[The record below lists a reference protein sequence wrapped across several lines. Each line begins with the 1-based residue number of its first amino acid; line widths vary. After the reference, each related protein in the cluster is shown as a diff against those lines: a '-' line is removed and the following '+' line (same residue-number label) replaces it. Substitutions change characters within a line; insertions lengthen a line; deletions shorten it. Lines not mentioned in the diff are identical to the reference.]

1 MKWVIISRLR
11 LGKLIPNPRKLSY
24 RKVHYHF
31 PLISS
36 IICRHSGHTADV
48 YANFARGRR
57 GLLTRQIKR
66 NANEDK
72 MRLLRC
78 RVSPKS
84 NNKSTAENKNKLQK
98 GNNKLLLPQS
108 TSLPLPQSTAT
119 QSDDHSL
126 CIFKFSVSV
135 RFGTLNKTVRVR
147 GPSISDQYIS
157 KYFIFANIFLN
168 VNIETKPRLSDNRY
182 FIKQFVSVRIILF
195 DYKKRD
201 SYKINS
207 IRLVNLS
214 KLLIS
219 CHTYGVGN
227 NIQITP
233 W

>member
-1 MKWVIISRLR
+1 MEWVIISRLR

-31 PLISS
+31 PLTSS

-66 NANEDK
+66 NANKDK

-108 TSLPLPQSTAT
+108 TSLCRCLSRRRRRAT
-119 QSDDHSL
+119 
-126 CIFKFSVSV
+126 
-135 RFGTLNKTVRVR
+135 
-147 GPSISDQYIS
+147 
-157 KYFIFANIFLN
+157 
-168 VNIETKPRLSDNRY
+168 
-182 FIKQFVSVRIILF
+182 
-195 DYKKRD
+195 
-201 SYKINS
+201 
-207 IRLVNLS
+207 
-214 KLLIS
+214 
-219 CHTYGVGN
+219 
-227 NIQITP
+227 ITP
-233 W
+233 FAFSNFQFQFALERWTRRYVFVVLR

>member
-147 GPSISDQYIS
+147 GPSISDQ
-157 KYFIFANIFLN
+157 
-168 VNIETKPRLSDNRY
+168 
-182 FIKQFVSVRIILF
+182 
-195 DYKKRD
+195 
-201 SYKINS
+201 
-207 IRLVNLS
+207 RLVISNRNKSFPTIDRYSTVLKCVFRINRLDTS
-214 KLLIS
+214 LLTIY
-219 CHTYGVGN
+219 H
-227 NIQITP
+227 I
-233 W
+233 